1 MRSCLVGIC
10 WIMLLARPVSAEASW
25 RIALFDFELINTSLE
40 RTSPDEEARLAM
52 ISGLLREEF
61 AAREDFDF
69 EVLDITPLTR
79 DIARIGLLHGCNGCE
94 LRLAQRIGARFAAI
108 GWVQKVSNLILNINL
123 QVREVATGRLIQA
136 GTVDIRGN
144 TDESWRRGLLYL
156 LERRIFR
163 Q

>member
-1 MRSCLVGIC
+1 MRSGLAAIC
-10 WIMLLARPVSAEASW
+10 WLVMLACAMPAEAAW

-40 RTSPDEEARLAM
+40 ATRPDEDARLAM
-52 ISGLLREEF
+52 ISALLREEF

-69 EVLDITPLTR
+69 EVLDTTPL
-79 DIARIGLLHGCNGCE
+79 AQEVAKIGSLHGCNGCE
-94 LRLAQRIGARFAAI
+94 LQLAQRIGARFAAL

-144 TDESWRRGLLYL
+144 TDESWRRGLRYL

-163 Q
+163 E

>member
-1 MRSCLVGIC
+1 MRSGLAAGC
-10 WIMLLARPVSAEASW
+10 WLLMLISAVPAEAAW
-25 RIALFDFELINTSLE
+25 RIALFEFELINTSLE
-40 RTSPDEEARLAM
+40 ATRPEEEARLAM
-52 ISGLLREEF
+52 IGALLREEF

-69 EVLDITPLTR
+69 EVV
-79 DIARIGLLHGCNGCE
+79 DIAPLAQDLASIGSLHGCNGCE
-94 LRLAQRIGARFAAI
+94 LQLARRIGAEFAAL

-144 TDESWRRGLLYL
+144 TDETWRRGLRYL

-163 Q
+163 R

>member
-1 MRSCLVGIC
+1 MRLSLAAIC
-10 WIMLLARPVSAEASW
+10 WLVMLACALPAEAAW

-40 RTSPDEEARLAM
+40 ATRPEENARLAM
-52 ISGLLREEF
+52 IGAILREEF

-69 EVLDITPLTR
+69 EVLDTSPLLQ
-79 DIARIGLLHGCNGCE
+79 DIAKIGSLHGCNGCE
-94 LRLAQRIGARFAAI
+94 LQLAQRIDADFAAI

-144 TDESWRRGLLYL
+144 TDESWRRGLRYL
-156 LERRIFR
+156 LDRRIFPE
-163 Q
+163 